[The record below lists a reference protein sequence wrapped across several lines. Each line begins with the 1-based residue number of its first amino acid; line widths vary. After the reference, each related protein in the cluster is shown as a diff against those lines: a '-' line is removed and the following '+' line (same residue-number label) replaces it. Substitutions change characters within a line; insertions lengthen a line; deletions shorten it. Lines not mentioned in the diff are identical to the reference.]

1 MSSYPRSRGT
11 KARKRLCPTH
21 HCNYWRVTM
30 TKETVAHLE
39 LISQHLISETE
50 YINALMK
57 EAWYTFELLRSD
69 LREFMA
75 VHETWERENVF
86 NHWRRK

>member
-1 MSSYPRSRGT
+1 
-11 KARKRLCPTH
+11 
-21 HCNYWRVTM
+21 M

-50 YINALMK
+50 YVNALMK

-69 LREFMA
+69 LREFTA
-75 VHETWERENVF
+75 VHENWERKNVF
-86 NHWRRK
+86 NHWRLK